1 MFSRQKAP
9 VKSSEAGAAASI
21 ILCTPLGLCSSTSRV
36 KTWQLMKE
44 LQQGLQKSRCSG
56 GLESWCDAWGHFF
69 TVVVW
74 QSEIWKWQRA
84 QCANTCTA
92 PLPIIHRYSLEACF
106 TFKNIVA
113 CKYELDAIITS
124 QLENNNYAEQRKDY
138 TSVRVRV
145 RARSMEGISPVLM
158 LT

>member
-9 VKSSEAGAAASI
+9 VKSSDAGTAASI

-36 KTWQLMKE
+36 KAWQLMKE

-56 GLESWCDAWGHFF
+56 GLESWCDALGHFYCRGLK
-69 TVVVW
+69 
-74 QSEIWKWQRA
+74 SRGQRD
-84 QCANTCTA
+84 QCANTRTA

-106 TFKNIVA
+106 TLKNIVP

-124 QLENNNYAEQRKDY
+124 QLENNNYAGQRKDN
-138 TSVRVRV
+138 TSVCVCMYAQV
-145 RARSMEGISPVLM
+145 QWKASHLFWC
-158 LT
+158 